1 MAKKSNDYS
10 MHRAYEL
17 ERARLRRRGK
27 KALNVNTYLP
37 IPMPSDTYEG
47 SHNTSIMKLIGEF
60 GQDKEDEIRRLYQ
73 DQRELLERDASIR
86 DCLPIFT
93 HGIVRQVLLAQYKEG
108 YLEKKI
114 AKIEKKMPS
123 EPGH

>member
-1 MAKKSNDYS
+1 
-10 MHRAYEL
+10 
-17 ERARLRRRGK
+17 
-27 KALNVNTYLP
+27 
-37 IPMPSDTYEG
+37 
-47 SHNTSIMKLIGEF
+47 MKLIGEF
-60 GQDKEDEIRRLYQ
+60 GQDKEEEIRRLYQ

-86 DCLPIFT
+86 DFLPIFT

-114 AKIEKKMPS
+114 AKIERKMLS